1 MSYYHFEINKVG
13 FSFVYPVIHIFL
25 FSDIIYVCMDNLVIH
40 TPLSCFIQDKNFFFF
55 LVIFKWQL
63 NEHTMYVFAFIVCH
77 RVTTMWGG
85 HCNTIAL
92 SYFKW
97 LFDFCYQWIYVQKC
111 YQNLVIAL
119 AAVFCDRSPR
129 MHPLGDQKRVSK
141 PDF

>member
-1 MSYYHFEINKVG
+1 MG
-13 FSFVYPVIHIFL
+13 
-25 FSDIIYVCMDNLVIH
+25 NLVIH

-97 LFDFCYQWIYVQKC
+97 LFDFCYQWIHVQKC
-111 YQNLVIAL
+111 YQNLVITL
-119 AAVFCDRSPR
+119 AAVFCDRSLNES
-129 MHPLGDQKRVSK
+129 PLFFFQCDKQLKTVRAEKNLMKQRANLKGKSQ
-141 PDF
+141 

>member
-1 MSYYHFEINKVG
+1 MSYYHFEINMLG
-13 FSFVYPVIHIFL
+13 CPLCNSYFL
-25 FSDIIYVCMDNLVIH
+25 FSDIIYVCMGNLVIH